1 MTRNNNIGVYICS
14 SECDYIY
21 SHENCGWP
29 SEQTDCPL
37 CGEKI
42 GSKGRSHT
50 LSRDDKGA
58 RRLMT
63 KVLVDKSAYYVWSM
77 TTLAEYW

>member
-1 MTRNNNIGVYICS
+1 MCA
-14 SECDYIY
+14 
-21 SHENCGWP
+21 
-29 SEQTDCPL
+29 
-37 CGEKI
+37 EKI

-77 TTLAEYW
+77 TALTEYW